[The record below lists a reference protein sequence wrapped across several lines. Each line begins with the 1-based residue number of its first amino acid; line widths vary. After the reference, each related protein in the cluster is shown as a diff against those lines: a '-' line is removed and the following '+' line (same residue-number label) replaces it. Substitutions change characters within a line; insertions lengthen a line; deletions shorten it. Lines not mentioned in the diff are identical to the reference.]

1 MPQRTERNPP
11 SLPAPPKG
19 IDIWGKASPAWHRT
33 TLNNLL
39 PSPPSRAFLYGGKQ
53 RSRSQR
59 MMPHA
64 REREGQPRTRIS
76 VQRDEPTPVLVH
88 TVPTPTACHSKASFN
103 NAWLVCVRLAC
114 LLRVSFVD
122 LTGVLQ
128 HPSQVT
134 CLHWFKPTGH
144 RQKHDTRQQP
154 SVLIGTHY
162 FSLQGLVVKGRKS
175 NPCSTSLFRWKSSL
189 FTCLPFISCF

>member
-1 MPQRTERNPP
+1 VDTLIRVEQNLEPCRSLHASGSSMPQRTERNPP

-122 LTGVLQ
+122 LTGVSSTL
-128 HPSQVT
+128 PRSRVFTGSSQLDIDKNT
-134 CLHWFKPTGH
+134 T
-144 RQKHDTRQQP
+144 
-154 SVLIGTHY
+154 
-162 FSLQGLVVKGRKS
+162 QGNNLAS
-175 NPCSTSLFRWKSSL
+175 
-189 FTCLPFISCF
+189 